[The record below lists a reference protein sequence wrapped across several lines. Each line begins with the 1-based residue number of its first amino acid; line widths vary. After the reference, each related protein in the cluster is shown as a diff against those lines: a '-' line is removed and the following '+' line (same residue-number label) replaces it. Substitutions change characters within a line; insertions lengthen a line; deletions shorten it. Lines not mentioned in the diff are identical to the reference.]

1 MKIAKEILKLSII
14 IFVLI
19 TLVTISFGAIQTIG
33 SSNGISNATLTGNID
48 NLGLYQPV
56 EVWFEYGGKTG
67 CYLQHSDHLSVN
79 ATGNFVINISG
90 FPLILEQTYYFRA
103 GGNVSGEITRGSE
116 MSFTLDTPTPMP
128 IKNFGKHF
136 EELKESRFNLNRLTT
151 VLPKTWTDII
161 LETRIFYGIFFGM
174 IFLALW
180 IRQEDIGIPALLGML
195 IGGTLWYWLP
205 PEWMNLVQSLF
216 IVSFAALI
224 YATIKGRK

>member
-19 TLVTISFGAIQTIG
+19 TLVTVSFAAIQTIG
-33 SSNGISNATLTGNID
+33 SSNGINNATLTGDITS
-48 NLGLYQPV
+48 GAPPPA

-67 CYLQHSDHLSVN
+67 CYLHHSEHLTVN
-79 ATGNFVINISG
+79 ATGNFIINISG
-90 FPLILEQTYYFRA
+90 FPLILEQTYYYRA
-103 GGNVSGEITRGSE
+103 AGNVSGNVTHGGE
-116 MSFTLDTPTPMP
+116 MSFTLDPAEDMP
-128 IKNFGKHF
+128 EKNFGKHF
-136 EELKESRFNLNRLTT
+136 EELKESRFNLTRLAT

-161 LETRIFYGIFFGM
+161 LETRIFYGMFFGM

-180 IRQEDIGIPALLGML
+180 IRQEDVGIPALLGML

-224 YATIKGRK
+224 YAIIKGRK

>member
-1 MKIAKEILKLSII
+1 MKIAKEILII
-14 IFVLI
+14 IIVIFVLI
-19 TLVTISFGAIQTIG
+19 TLVNISFGTIQTIG
-33 SSNGISNATLTGNID
+33 SSNGINNATLTGNID
-48 NLGLYQPV
+48 DLGLYQPV
-56 EVWFEYGGKTG
+56 EVWFEYGGKSG
-67 CYLQHSDHLSVN
+67 NYICHSDHLSVN
-79 ATGNFVINISG
+79 ATGNFIINISG

-103 GGNVSGEITRGSE
+103 GGNVSGVVIHGAE
-116 MSFTLDTPTPMP
+116 MSFTLDPAGDMP
-128 IKNFGKHF
+128 EKHFGKHF
-136 EELKESRFNLNRLTT
+136 EELKESRFNITKLAT

-161 LETRIFYGIFFGM
+161 LETRIFYGMFFGM

-180 IRQEDIGIPALLGML
+180 IRQEDVGIPALLGML